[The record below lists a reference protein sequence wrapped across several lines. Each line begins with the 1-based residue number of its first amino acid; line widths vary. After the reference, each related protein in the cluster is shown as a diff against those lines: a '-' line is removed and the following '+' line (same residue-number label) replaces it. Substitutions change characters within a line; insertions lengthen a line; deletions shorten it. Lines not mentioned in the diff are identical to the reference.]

1 MPYFD
6 CREGTKVLISQNLE
20 MRNAVIGFIT
30 RVWDTGVDAV
40 GFPGGKAVYYSGIWR
55 HDDPRL
61 GGLSGEQLSLRLER
75 GVFRVCD
82 YREEDVRRLE
92 EAVDRLSGIVD
103 QVMRKMQEYGA
114 RLELVD
120 RALFGVEEAPA
131 GGEGQEEPSVQRSS

>member
-6 CREGTKVLISQNLE
+6 CREGTKILISKNLE
-20 MRNAVIGFIT
+20 MQNAVIGFIT

-55 HDDPRL
+55 SDDPRL
-61 GGLSGEQLSLRLER
+61 GDLSGEQLMWRLER

-82 YREEDVRRLE
+82 YRDEDVRRLE
-92 EAVDRLSGIVD
+92 ESVDRLSAVVD
-103 QVMRKMQEYGA
+103 QLTRKMQEYGA

-120 RALFGVEEAPA
+120 RALFGVEETPP
-131 GGEGQEEPSVQRSS
+131 GREGQEEPSVR